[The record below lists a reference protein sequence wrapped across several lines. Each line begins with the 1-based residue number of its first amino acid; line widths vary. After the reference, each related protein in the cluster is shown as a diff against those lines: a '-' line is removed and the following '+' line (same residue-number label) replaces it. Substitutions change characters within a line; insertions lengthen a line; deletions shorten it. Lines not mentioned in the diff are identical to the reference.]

1 MFLDMVELERHAS
14 SIILKRQFDIR
25 PFFGRC
31 KSEFCP
37 ASFFFIRSINFED
50 ISILFFSAK
59 SIFEGRFPSPA
70 EIPQGH
76 ELHNLFM

>member
-50 ISILFFSAK
+50 I
-59 SIFEGRFPSPA
+59 IFLR
-70 EIPQGH
+70 
-76 ELHNLFM
+76 